1 MNKRYDDPSSYLN
14 NRALEF
20 AILSYKYK
28 TSILTVLRT
37 EEEDALRELFYLLEY
52 NSENSKITKEKKI
65 LENYITEEKTVNE
78 YLEDLHKVN
87 IKNIDREKMAKNGLE
102 SLLKFTKEYGFL
114 NQKIFIDSPSEL
126 INPFVKILTENHKSY
141 IMRILSTQS
150 ISLLLAIYYHILS
163 CRMNEKCKNYYPTPN
178 GIKELIDIKYTDSR
192 ILERYGLIEK
202 VLYSRPKY
210 ILKPYGEE
218 IAKWLAIQ
226 AYIASHL

>member
-20 AILSYKYK
+20 AILSYEYK

-37 EEEDALRELFYLLEY
+37 TEEKDY
-52 NSENSKITKEKKI
+52 KITKEEKI
-65 LENYITEEKTVNE
+65 LGKYITEEKIVNE
-78 YLEDLHKVN
+78 YLKDLYKID
-87 IKNIDREKMAKNGLE
+87 IKNIDKEKMAKDGLE
-102 SLLKFTKEYGFL
+102 SLLEYTKEYGFL
-114 NQKIFIDSPSEL
+114 NQKIFMNSPSEL
-126 INPFVKILTENHKSY
+126 INPFIKILTENHKSY
-141 IMRILSTQS
+141 IMSILSTQS

-178 GIKELIDIKYTDSR
+178 GIKELIDIKYTYSK

-218 IAKWLAIQ
+218 IAEWLAIQ